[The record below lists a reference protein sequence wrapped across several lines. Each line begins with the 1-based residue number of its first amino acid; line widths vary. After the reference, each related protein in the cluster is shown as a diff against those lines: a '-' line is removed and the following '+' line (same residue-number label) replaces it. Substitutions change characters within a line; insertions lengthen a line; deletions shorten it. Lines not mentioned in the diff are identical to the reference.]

1 MKLGDKK
8 HTHTTL
14 PRNGSAC
21 SNLKRPRDNNF
32 AVPTHTAPR
41 PSTLPHKYSSKMTQ
55 QELSESSPL
64 RVLRDKNY
72 PIVRPRLKT
81 IPITADENMNPGA
94 DGICESP
101 SYLSNPEYSYSEK
114 DINMSLEIS
123 GGGEPGNPLPLPP
136 RDKNKT
142 LVLNPKR
149 HVRKHPLIIPG
160 AGLVQ
165 RTLNKVAQDEQHS
178 IDLDKK
184 LNKNFNNNYN
194 MDSTIKR
201 SVETSKLKDLE
212 QAGNYQK
219 KFMENNFPDN
229 RTYENIEVL
238 QKQMQET
245 LDSASLDF
253 EAILENDINKDGDM
267 ASPDVVDGF
276 ICFDIQKDHFDK
288 KDENTN
294 VNDESRNLDIERK
307 KLEFSQRHPKYVQ
320 PRNELANNVLF
331 NKIKETVESTSKTE
345 EMNNSS
351 SGEEIEEEDEEEED
365 DEEEIMKKM
374 LMKSNE
380 VSCEDLLELS
390 NENRSGRERGADSD
404 EVRIMSKVLGRDVEK
419 EQCLIALD
427 FINWDVHKAIKICKL
442 RNLFNLSELSMEE
455 CVEGLMT
462 YSWDLQ
468 TTALKLRKSK
478 C

>member
-1 MKLGDKK
+1 MKLSEKTK
-8 HTHTTL
+8 QTHTTL

-21 SNLKRPRDNNF
+21 SNLKRPRDTNF

-81 IPITADENMNPGA
+81 IPITADENMNPGV

-114 DINMSLEIS
+114 DINMSSEIS
-123 GGGEPGNPLPLPP
+123 LDGNPLPLPP

-165 RTLNKVAQDEQHS
+165 RTLNKVAQDEQQYS

-194 MDSTIKR
+194 IDSTIKR

-212 QAGNYQK
+212 QNENYQK
-219 KFMENNFPDN
+219 KFIDNNFPGN
-229 RTYENIEVL
+229 RTYENIEFL

-253 EAILENDINKDGDM
+253 ETILENDINKDGDM
-267 ASPDVVDGF
+267 SSPDVVDGF

-288 KDENTN
+288 KDENPIN
-294 VNDESRNLDIERK
+294 DVSNDESRNLDIEKK
-307 KLEFSQRHPKYVQ
+307 KLEFSQKHPKYVQ

-331 NKIKETVESTSKTE
+331 NKIKETVESTNKL
-345 EMNNSS
+345 SS
-351 SGEEIEEEDEEEED
+351 DEEDVEEEE
-365 DEEEIMKKM
+365 EEEEEMMKKM
-374 LMKSNE
+374 LQKSNE
-380 VSCEDLLELS
+380 ESEDLLEMS
-390 NENRSGRERGADSD
+390 NDNPSGRERGADSD

-419 EQCLIALD
+419 ENCLIALD

-455 CVEGLMT
+455 CVEGLISN
-462 YSWDLQ
+462 SWDLQ
-468 TTALKLRKSK
+468 TTALKLRKTK